1 MDTITNVIVKQKL
14 KDNFVNT
21 ESGEMLMSEIPDLA
35 YVVRNSD
42 QVIIDYKE
50 FVVMNTEVVE
60 FLIDNLN
67 AAELGRVLK
76 LSHTI
81 KSNWNIL
88 HNKKNNLPYELNEL
102 AEEVSYTRNKFHLFM
117 QKLYKAS
124 IVYKLKGYWD
134 GVEKTV
140 YILNPHLAKCTK
152 TINKDIMCCFEDL
165 SDKNVQNRIKVLLNK
180 KPI

>member
-1 MDTITNVIVKQKL
+1 MDKIKNVKAKQNIE
-14 KDNFVNT
+14 KDFININ
-21 ESGEMLMSEIPDLA
+21 SGEMIMSEIPDLA
-35 YVVRNSD
+35 YIVKNTD

-50 FVVMNTEVVE
+50 FVVMNSEVVE
-60 FLIDNLN
+60 FLTKNLN
-67 AAELGRVLK
+67 PAELGRVLQ

-88 HNKKNNLPYELNEL
+88 HNKKTNLPYELNEI
-102 AEEVSYTRNKFHLFM
+102 AEAVFYTRDKFHKFI

-152 TINKDIMCCFEDL
+152 TINKEILVCFEDL
-165 SDKNVQNRIKVLLNK
+165 SDKKIQSKIEKLLNLK
-180 KPI
+180 